1 MAETAPLPP
10 NESVHQAGGGQMG
23 VEDRSI
29 KEIKSSTLKYLEQIY
44 AAHASAVDKQWNKE
58 TIVKFLHHRQADK
71 VTDPSSAEMAA
82 QDVLDLA
89 GFLRYMTSPATNALA
104 PPLDQDLSF
113 PLASYYISSSHNTY
127 LTGNQLSSDSDAD
140 AYRSVLLRGCR
151 CVEIDVWNGDDSD
164 AETSESSSDSSMDED
179 AKEVKAIRKA
189 SRREKLASK
198 LPSSLASRLE
208 KTSLGKKITG
218 KGTAGA
224 ESATK
229 KEKQAVPTAEK
240 TTSAPKKSP
249 TPPPGVVEPR
259 VLHGYTLTKEI
270 SLREVCEAIRESA
283 FVVTDLP
290 LIVSLEVHCSQQ
302 QQEAMVKI
310 INEVWA
316 DLLLPH
322 PDDDCKFLPSP
333 EDLRRKILVKVKYAP
348 PDVHLPSTGRDSVE
362 HLPPDVKAV
371 KPDKADK
378 AEKAE
383 KADKAD
389 PKSKTTTQQKVKK
402 ASKIIQALSAL
413 GVYTRGV
420 SFKSLSQPEAKMPT
434 HIFSLSEGGVAEVH
448 ESEAARL
455 FEHNRDYL
463 MRTYPSGMRI
473 GSSNLDPETF
483 WRKGIQI
490 VALNWQKW
498 DEGMMLNEGM
508 FAGTGGFVLKPMGY
522 RGKKPVIV
530 NTSES
535 AEKEKKEEKVAPVPA
550 PDTIMHQTLDLNIT
564 VLAAQDIPLPEHDDK
579 ESGFKPYV
587 KIELHTEPPHDEHL
601 SITQSNTNPPKASSS
616 STRAKEGEYKA
627 RTKTQRGVHPDFKS
641 ETLAVAK
648 GVTGVVP
655 ELAFVRFLV
664 KDDEIGRDDLA
675 AWACVRLDRLRSG
688 YRFVHLLDKEG
699 KENEGVILVKV
710 EKKLA

>member
-10 NESVHQAGGGQMG
+10 NESVHQAGGGQPAT
-23 VEDRSI
+23 ENRKI
-29 KEIKSSTLKYLEQIY
+29 KEVKSSTLKYLEQIY
-44 AAHASAVDKQWNKE
+44 AAHASAADKQWDKE

-82 QDVLDLA
+82 NDELDLA
-89 GFLRYMTSPATNALA
+89 GFLRYMTSPATDVLA
-104 PPLDQDLSF
+104 PPEDQDLSF

-140 AYRSVLLRGCR
+140 AYRNVLLRGCR

-164 AETSESSSDSSMDED
+164 VESSESSSDSSMDED
-179 AKEVKAIRKA
+179 AREVKAIRKA

-198 LPSSLASRLE
+198 LPSSLASKLG

-218 KGTAGA
+218 KGTKEA

-229 KEKQAVPTAEK
+229 KGEETGSPIEKVP
-240 TTSAPKKSP
+240 SASKKSSS
-249 TPPPGVVEPR
+249 PPPGVVEPR

-270 SLREVCEAIRESA
+270 SFREVCEAIRESA

-316 DLLLPH
+316 GLLLPH

-333 EDLRRKILVKVKYAP
+333 ADLRHKILVKVKYAP
-348 PDVHLPSTGRDSVE
+348 PEVHLPSTGRDSVE
-362 HLPPDVKAV
+362 HLPPDVKG
-371 KPDKADK
+371 
-378 AEKAE
+378 
-383 KADKAD
+383 D
-389 PKSKTTTQQKVKK
+389 PKVEPKPQATTTTQQKVKK

-455 FEHNRDYL
+455 FEHNREYL

-508 FAGTGGFVLKPMGY
+508 FAGTGGYVLKPEGY
-522 RGKKPVIV
+522 RGKKPVVIEIV
-530 NTSES
+530 EGD
-535 AEKEKKEEKVAPVPA
+535 EKDKKEEKVAPVPA
-550 PDTIMHQTLDLNIT
+550 SETIQHQTLELTIT
-564 VLAAQDIPLPEHDDK
+564 VLAAQNIPLPEHDDK

-587 KIELHTEPPHDEHL
+587 KVELHTEPPHDEHL
-601 SITQSNTNPPKASSS
+601 SLTKSNTNTTKA
-616 STRAKEGEYKA
+616 STRAKEGQYKA
-627 RTKTQRGVHPDFKS
+627 RTKTQRGIHPDFKS
-641 ETLAVAK
+641 EVLEVAK
-648 GVTGVVP
+648 GVSGVVP

-675 AWACVRLDRLRSG
+675 AWACVRLDRLKSG
-688 YRFVHLLDKEG
+688 YRFVHLLDNEG
-699 KENEGVILVKV
+699 KQSDGVILVKI

>member
-1 MAETAPLPP
+1 MAETTPLPP
-10 NESVHQAGGGQMG
+10 NESVHQAGGGQPG
-23 VEDRSI
+23 GEGLSI
-29 KEIKSSTLKYLEQIY
+29 KEVKSTTLKYLEQVY
-44 AAHASAVDKQWNKE
+44 TTHASAKDKQWDKE
-58 TIVKFLHHRQADK
+58 TIVEFLHHRQADK
-71 VTDPSSAEMAA
+71 VTDPSSAQMAA
-82 QDVLDLA
+82 NDALDLA

-104 PPLDQDLSF
+104 APLDQDLSF

-164 AETSESSSDSSMDED
+164 VESLGSSSDSSIDED

-198 LPSSLASRLE
+198 LPSSLASKLE
-208 KTSLGKKITG
+208 KTSLGKRITG
-218 KGTAGA
+218 K
-224 ESATK
+224 E
-229 KEKQAVPTAEK
+229 KEKETGSTIEK
-240 TTSAPKKSP
+240 TTSAPKKSSS
-249 TPPPGVVEPR
+249 PPPGVVEPR

-270 SLREVCEAIRESA
+270 SFREVCEAIRESA

-310 INEVWA
+310 MNEVW
-316 DLLLPH
+316 DGLLLPH

-333 EDLRRKILVKVKYAP
+333 ADLRRKILVKVKYAP
-348 PDVHLPSTGRDSVE
+348 PEVHLPSTGKDSVE
-362 HLPPDVKAV
+362 HLPPDVKGD
-371 KPDKADK
+371 PKADIK
-378 AEKAE
+378 T
-383 KADKAD
+383 D
-389 PKSKTTTQQKVKK
+389 PKLKTATQEKVKK

-448 ESEAARL
+448 ETEAARL
-455 FEHNRDYL
+455 FEHNREYL

-473 GSSNLDPETF
+473 GSSNLDPEVF

-508 FAGTGGFVLKPMGY
+508 FAGTGGYILKPEGY
-522 RGKKPVIV
+522 RGKKPVVI
-530 NTSES
+530 E
-535 AEKEKKEEKVAPVPA
+535 APEGDDKDKKETKVAPVPA
-550 PDTIMHQTLDLNIT
+550 SETILHQTLELNIT
-564 VLAAQDIPLPEHDDK
+564 VIAAQNIPLPEHDDK

-601 SITQSNTNPPKASSS
+601 SVTRSNSHTTKT

-627 RTKTQRGVHPDFKS
+627 RTKTQRGIHPDFKS
-641 ETLAVAK
+641 ETLEVAK
-648 GVTGVVP
+648 GVSGVVP

-675 AWACVRLDRLRSG
+675 AWACIRLDRLKTG

-699 KENEGVILVKV
+699 KQSEGVIFVKI